1 MSVGMKKLGK
11 GANASN
17 YLLGKKKN
25 GMIADY
31 YVANET
37 KGIVNDPTGMLKQFG
52 IKHGD
57 VIPDSQIRNLFA
69 GLHPK
74 TGKPLLK
81 VSGNRH
87 VAGMDV
93 APAPS
98 KSFSA
103 LWAVA
108 SPEIR
113 LALEDINRKATNAA
127 LDHLN
132 EYGAYSREGH
142 GGKNH
147 IKANFFSFQFQHGS
161 NRNQDPHLHLHNPIM
176 NLTWVEGKGWRT
188 LEMRHL
194 MQWQTSAN
202 AVYMATLI
210 DELHKLGIEVEIVDH
225 HFEIVCVPPE
235 LVELWSSRKNDML
248 DAAEKEGIEVDDL
261 AGMDRMHS
269 KTRKDKRP
277 MSTDPHGEW
286 TEQAAKF
293 GFNLNSIKELFRK
306 TLTKEMIYGSTR
318 INDEREQHGL
328 PRGNES
334 DASTTDDRKRSYDN
348 GISYPVSEYADSAR
362 ERFVENVK
370 ALKHATQIGLRT
382 LSRLPMVHSG
392 QGNSMLLSTNVFDQL
407 PERSR
412 TGEGMQRANVSH
424 IEPERLTEEQVMAAV
439 RTAIL
444 EAHET
449 EAVITENNLHRAIT
463 ENLFG
468 ESLERINNIIENV
481 KSGKLKIETL
491 GYIQNLGEEKDDHLN
506 KITYFTSDYF
516 KKIENDLSVNAKAL
530 DSDGKHALN
539 AAILDK
545 EIAKL
550 GTLTEEQADSCRH
563 LFSPG
568 SLKIGEGAAGVGKTY
583 AMKAVAAAY
592 ISAGYRVFAV
602 AQADAQKEVLG
613 EDLDLPTDLRKNIAQ
628 LQSDISKGRLVPG
641 EKDVFILDEG
651 GLVGSVG
658 MLSMTDMSKKF
669 GSKLII
675 TGEEGQLSPVTA
687 GPGFKIVMKNV
698 KKVSQIE
705 TIIRQKQAWQRDM
718 VQNFRKGEAGEG
730 LNALD
735 AHGCLKLHENLLAT
749 KRALIDDWNG
759 DRLKDPKSSTLIL
772 SLKNSDTRQLNVMA
786 RECLKRS
793 GDITGEDI
801 FVDCDTDKQKG
812 KFARLPFAVGDQI
825 ILAKKDRDLKID
837 NGTRATITS
846 IKSNGDK
853 GYLFE
858 IKTKKGEL
866 ITIDSQKYVDPKS
879 KAFTVKHGYAIS
891 KWPSQGLTVDKTYV
905 LGGEDDLR
913 YSYVGLSRF
922 KHHAALYVSEEQIK
936 QKIREFRDGGEQ
948 EAEETKPIGRDEIL
962 KYLEKRMNRKSI
974 KLSTLDFVQ
983 TVKTEKDNLKLTLK
997 NIVATSKEA
1006 FNQMHVKLKNLKLE
1020 NLKQK
1025 FTANNRRKSAMRF

>member
-1 MSVGMKKLGK
+1 MKKLGK
-11 GANASN
+11 GPNASN

-37 KGIVNDPTGMLKQFG
+37 KGIVNDPTGMLKRFG

-57 VIPDSQIRNLFA
+57 AIPESQIRNLFG

-81 VSGNRH
+81 VVGIKH

-113 LALEDINRKATNAA
+113 RVLEDINRKATNAA

-132 EYGAYSREGH
+132 KFGSYSREGH

-147 IKANFFSFQFQHGS
+147 IKANFFSIQFQHGS

-176 NLTWVEGKGWRT
+176 NLSWIEGKGWRT

-210 DELHKLGIEVEIVDH
+210 DELRKLGIEVEIRDH
-225 HFEIVCVPPE
+225 HFEIVGVPPE

-248 DAAEKEGIEVDDL
+248 DAAEKEGVEVDDL

-286 TEQAAKF
+286 REQAAKF
-293 GFNLNSIKELFRK
+293 NFNLDSIKELFRK
-306 TLTKEMIYGSTR
+306 TLTKESKYDTR
-318 INDEREQHGL
+318 NIEPGQHGI
-328 PRGNES
+328 PSGEQSGANS
-334 DASTTDDRKRSYDN
+334 TDDRKRVYEN
-348 GISYPVSEYADSAR
+348 GISHPVSEYAASAR
-362 ERFVENVK
+362 ERFIENLK
-370 ALKHATQIGLRT
+370 AIKHATKIGLRT
-382 LSRLPMVHSG
+382 LSRLPMVHAG
-392 QGNSMLLSTNVFDQL
+392 QGNSMFLPTNVFDQL
-407 PERSR
+407 PGRSR

-468 ESLERINNIIENV
+468 ESPERINNIIEDV
-481 KSGKLKIETL
+481 KSGKLEMETL
-491 GYIQNLGEEKDDHLN
+491 GYIHNLGEVKGDNLN

-516 KKIENDLSVNAKAL
+516 QKIEKDLSVNAKDL
-530 DSDGKHALN
+530 DSDGKHALD
-539 AAILDK
+539 IKFLED
-545 EIAKL
+545 EISKL
-550 GTLTEEQADSCRH
+550 GTLTEEQTESCRH

-592 ISAGYRVFAV
+592 TSAGYRVFAV

-613 EDLDLPTDLRKNIAQ
+613 EDLDLPAELRKNIAQ
-628 LQSDISKGRLVPG
+628 LQSEISKGKLIPG

-651 GLVGSVG
+651 GLVGSQG
-658 MLSMTDMSKKF
+658 MLSMTEIAKKF

-687 GPGFKIVMKNV
+687 GPGFQIVMRNV

-718 VQNFRKGEAGEG
+718 VQNFRTGEAEEG

-735 AHGCLKLHENLLAT
+735 AHGCLKLHKNLLAT

-759 DRLKDPKSSTLIL
+759 DRLKDPKSSSLIL

-858 IKTKKGEL
+858 IKTKKGES

-879 KAFTVKHGYAIS
+879 KAFSVKHGYAIS
-891 KWPSQGLTVDKTYV
+891 KWPSQGLTVDRTYV

-922 KHHAALYVSEEQIK
+922 KYHAALYVSEEQIK

-974 KLSTLDFVQ
+974 KLSTLDFIQ
-983 TVKTEKDNLKLTLK
+983 TAKAEKDNAKLTLK

>member
-1 MSVGMKKLGK
+1 MKKLGK
-11 GANASN
+11 GPNAAN

-31 YVANET
+31 YLANET
-37 KGIVNDPTGMLKQFG
+37 RGVVNDPTGMLKKFG

-57 VIPDSQIRNLFA
+57 SIPEYQIRNLFA

-81 VSGNRH
+81 VSGSKH
-87 VAGMDV
+87 VAGMDI
-93 APAPS
+93 APASP

-103 LWAVA
+103 LWAA
-108 SPEIR
+108 APLEIR
-113 LALEDINRKATNAA
+113 IVLEGINRKATNAS
-127 LDHLN
+127 LEHLN
-132 EYGAYSREGH
+132 KFGAYTREGH

-147 IKANFFSFQFQHGS
+147 IKANFFSFQFQHGA
-161 NRNQDPHLHLHNPIM
+161 NRNQDPHLHLHNAVM
-176 NLTWVEGKGWRT
+176 NLTLIEGKEEWRT

-210 DELHKLGIEVEIVDH
+210 DELRKLGIEVEIIDH
-225 HFEIVCVPPE
+225 HFEIVGVPPE

-306 TLTKEMIYGSTR
+306 TLTKEMIYGTTR
-318 INDEREQHGL
+318 NNEPGQHGI
-328 PRGNES
+328 PSGEQSGANS
-334 DASTTDDRKRSYDN
+334 TDDRKRVYEN
-348 GISYPVSEYADSAR
+348 GISYPVSEHAASAR

-382 LSRLPMVHSG
+382 LSRLPMVHAG
-392 QGNSMLLSTNVFDQL
+392 KGNSMFLSPNVFDQL
-407 PERSR
+407 PGRSGASER
-412 TGEGMQRANVSH
+412 MQRTDVSY
-424 IEPERLTEEQVMAAV
+424 IEPKRLTDEQVMAAV

-444 EAHET
+444 QAHET
-449 EAVITENNLHRAIT
+449 EAVISENNLHRAIT

-468 ESLERINNIIENV
+468 ESPERINDIIDEV
-481 KSGKLKIETL
+481 KSGKLKVETL
-491 GYIQNLGEEKDDHLN
+491 GYIQNLGEEKEDHLN

-563 LFSPG
+563 LFSSG

-592 ISAGYRVFAV
+592 IAAGYRVFAV

-613 EDLDLPTDLRKNIAQ
+613 EDLDLPVELRKNIAQ
-628 LQSDISKGRLVPG
+628 LQSEISKGKLIPG

-651 GLVGSVG
+651 GLVGSQG
-658 MLSMTDMSKKF
+658 MLSMTEIAKKF

-687 GPGFKIVMKNV
+687 GPGFQIVMRNV

-705 TIIRQKQAWQRDM
+705 TIIRQKQEWQREM
-718 VQNFRKGEAGEG
+718 VQNFRKGEAEEG

-735 AHGCLKLHENLLAT
+735 AHGCLKLHKNLLAT

-759 DRLKDPKSSTLIL
+759 DRLKDPKSSSLIL

-793 GDITGEDI
+793 GDITGEDF
-801 FVDCDTDKQKG
+801 FVDCDTNKEKG
-812 KFARLPFAVGDQI
+812 KFARLPFAVGDHI
-825 ILAKKDRDLKID
+825 ILGMKDRDLKID
-837 NGTRATITS
+837 NGTRARITS
-846 IKSNGDK
+846 IKPNSDK

-858 IKTKKGEL
+858 VTTKNGRK

-948 EAEETKPIGRDEIL
+948 EADEGKVIDRNDIL

-974 KLSTLDFVQ
+974 KLSTLDFIKTAKSPNVENDL
-983 TVKTEKDNLKLTLK
+983 VKATLK

-1006 FNQMHVKLKNLKLE
+1006 FNQMKTTIKNLKLE
-1020 NLKQK
+1020 NLKEK
-1025 FTANNRRKSAMRF
+1025 FTIKNSRKSAVRF